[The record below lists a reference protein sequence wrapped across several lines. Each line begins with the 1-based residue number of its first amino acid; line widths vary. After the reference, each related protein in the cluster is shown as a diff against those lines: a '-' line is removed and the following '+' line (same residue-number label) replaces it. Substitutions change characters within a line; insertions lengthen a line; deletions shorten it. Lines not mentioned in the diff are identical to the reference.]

1 MFSEKWQT
9 YIDLWFTQNVPFYFE
24 DLIPKDKILVWGIV
38 PYVQYMK
45 SEFYN
50 FNPIQLNNTNL
61 NIYFYVRKLNESD
74 LYLYFFANTTVF
86 KSNIINSESKNVD
99 VLFLKRMYEH
109 SVSLYHL
116 FNHTY
121 SENCWETLNE
131 QKHLFIE

>member
-9 YIDLWFTQNVPFYFE
+9 YIDLWFTQNVPFYFD
-24 DLIPKDKILVWGIV
+24 DLIPKDKILLWGIV
-38 PYVQYMK
+38 PYSLYMK
-45 SEFYN
+45 SVFYN
-50 FNPIQLNNTNL
+50 YNPIQLNNTNL

-109 SVSLYHL
+109 SISLYQL
-116 FNHTY
+116 FNHAY
-121 SENCWETLNE
+121 SENCWETLND